1 MLTRMDFR
9 RVAEEVAVAFS
20 RVVEVEETV
29 TFTMV
34 VPMEEVVAAGVVAE
48 ADLTEMVVVEVDLTE
63 ISRIIDPSM
72 KTTVVVSKEIGMT
85 TEKSKIRMGFAMK
98 MEAEED
104 LTVEVVIEE
113 VVHHGAEIVVAFV
126 EAVVTMPV
134 VVVVTKS

>member
-72 KTTVVVSKEIGMT
+72 I
-85 TEKSKIRMGFAMK
+85 
-98 MEAEED
+98 
-104 LTVEVVIEE
+104 
-113 VVHHGAEIVVAFV
+113 
-126 EAVVTMPV
+126 
-134 VVVVTKS
+134 

>member
-1 MLTRMDFR
+1 
-9 RVAEEVAVAFS
+9 
-20 RVVEVEETV
+20 
-29 TFTMV
+29 
-34 VPMEEVVAAGVVAE
+34 MEEVVAAGVVAE

-85 TEKSKIRMGFAMK
+85 TEKSKTRMGFAMK

-113 VVHHGAEIVVAFV
+113 VVVVGGHGAEIVVAFV
-126 EAVVTMPV
+126 EAVATMPV